1 MVDPVAPPPAAV
13 ARIRRIE
20 LSDFRAFPAAQ
31 PGVFDLGQHGGN
43 LLVFGENGAGKS
55 SIYRGLRGLF
65 SVSPP
70 EIIGLHNVFTDPA
83 QPSVRL
89 TMTDDSVLAWTAAGH
104 PTIEVRDA
112 ARRAAFLSHTRLT
125 EMNRGATADV
135 PPNLFEVAVNRLL
148 ADFEATLEG
157 GGRRSLGELWQ
168 EVETAFAARGTT
180 ANGVR
185 RPQNYI
191 RDVEAACERFN
202 EGMRQALDALEAH
215 AKPLLRRLLDV
226 LSGDGLELVGLTFPR
241 VRYDK
246 KKRTLENQIL
256 TPVVKFRTHLPP
268 APQNFLNEA
277 RLSALAIAIYLAARL
292 SCVPPKGAGGLKLL
306 VMDDLLIS
314 LDSSHRR
321 PVLDAIAE
329 LFVDWQIILLTH
341 DRYWFELAR
350 EQLAKDRWSAVEV
363 YERLDGDGLLVPLV
377 RPVAEDVVVATLNQA
392 AAFLADHHPAAAAN
406 YARSACELALRKF
419 CIKQRVVFAYF
430 EENKRPDLNAL
441 LDAATKHAAQAAKDA
456 GRLRALKALE
466 HHKRYVL
473 NPLSHDPTRPI
484 VPADVEAAI
493 GAVREVVKACGKD
506 YP

>member
-1 MVDPVAPPPAAV
+1 MMVDSVAPPPATV

-20 LSDFRAFPAAQ
+20 LSDFRAFPAVQ

-65 SVSPP
+65 SVNPP
-70 EIIGLHNVFTDPA
+70 EIIGLHNVFTEPA

-89 TMTDDSVLAWTAAGH
+89 TMTDNSVLAWTAAGH

-112 ARRAAFLSHTRLT
+112 ARRAAFLSHTRLM

-148 ADFEATLEG
+148 ADYEATLDG
-157 GGRRSLGELWQ
+157 GVRRSLGELWQ
-168 EVETAFAARGTT
+168 ELETAFAARVTT
-180 ANGVR
+180 AKGVR

-191 RDVEAACERFN
+191 RDVVAACERFN
-202 EGMRQALDALEAH
+202 EAMRQALDALEAH

-226 LSGDGLELVGLTFPR
+226 LAGDGLELVGLTFPR
-241 VRYDK
+241 VRYDEE
-246 KKRTLENQIL
+246 KRTLENQIL

-292 SCVPPKGAGGLKLL
+292 TCVPPKGAGGLKLL

-329 LFVDWQIILLTH
+329 LFEDWQIILLTH

-350 EQLAKDRWSAVEV
+350 EQLAKDRWSVVEV

-377 RPVAEDVVVATLNQA
+377 RPVSDNAVEETIKQA
-392 AAFLADHHPAAAAN
+392 SMFLKDNHPAAAAN
-406 YARSACELALRKF
+406 YARSACELALRRF
-419 CIKQRVVFAYF
+419 CVKRSVPFPYF
-430 EENKRPDLNAL
+430 EDTSRPDLNELLTTAKKYFIGDPARHGAL
-441 LDAATKHAAQAAKDA
+441 V
-456 GRLRALKALE
+456 ALE
-466 HHKRYVL
+466 PHKRYVL
-473 NPLSHDPTRPI
+473 NPLSHDPLKPI
-484 VPADVEAAI
+484 PAADVAAAI
-493 GAVREVVKACGKD
+493 DAVKEIVKASGKT